1 MKRVSCPRLPHSAGP
16 EPTYTMRYVASEL
29 GNQRM
34 AQTGHDLAALK
45 TWETG
50 APIIQMHLAE

>member
-1 MKRVSCPRLPHSAGP
+1 MKRVSCRRLPHSAGP

-34 AQTGHDLAALK
+34 AQTGLRVLVEGFSLDK
-45 TWETG
+45 VVF
-50 APIIQMHLAE
+50 